1 MAPQYKPLRPSAVK
15 YIIVHLSGSEGE
27 AGHTAQE
34 IDREHRKRGL
44 LSLGY
49 HFVIRRDGT
58 TEPGRSLD
66 VPGVHARSYN
76 QLSIGVCIVG
86 ADTESPTVNQRDALD
101 KLAAELR
108 LNYPHAIVV
117 GHRDLNPQLNCPP
130 FDVKAWLTETYPRET

>member
-1 MAPQYKPLRPSAVK
+1 MAPQYKPLRPAAVQ

-44 LSLGY
+44 FSLGY

-58 TEPGRSLD
+58 TEPGRPLS
-66 VPGVHARSYN
+66 VPGVHARGFN

-86 ADTESPTVNQRDALD
+86 AATEQPTANQRDALD
-101 KLAAELR
+101 KLASELR
-108 LNYPHAIVV
+108 HNYPNAVVV
-117 GHRDLNPQLNCPP
+117 GHRDLHPQFNCPS
-130 FDVKAWLTETYPRET
+130 FDVRAWLAETYPR